1 MNEQIEK
8 RSSFRIL
15 ESIKLLYE
23 QLSELDYES
32 ELRRADTSA
41 PTQLSSLRAR
51 VMDID
56 TRLEELLF
64 GLGRQT
70 PVVKEALELINQK
83 LRIAMQTMPEFQHNQ
98 DSLADI
104 PSQECELS
112 ADSIVFHS
120 RDGLSVG
127 TKLKLRFFLVSDSR
141 FFETL
146 GYVHRVEPA
155 EDGAAGSQRVIVV
168 FEGMSTA
175 ERETLFQHLFS
186 MQSETLRLR
195 RISAEEEA

>member
-15 ESIKLLYE
+15 ESVKLRYE
-23 QLSELDYES
+23 VLSELDYEDA
-32 ELRRADTSA
+32 LRRNDVGKQTSI
-41 PTQLSSLRAR
+41 SSLRAR

-56 TRLEELLF
+56 SRLDEVMF
-64 GLGRQT
+64 NLGRQN
-70 PVVKEALELINQK
+70 PSVKEALELINQK
-83 LRIAMQTMPEFQHNQ
+83 LRVTMQAIPEFQHNPG
-98 DSLADI
+98 SLADI

-112 ADSIVFHS
+112 ADSIVFQS
-120 RDGLSVG
+120 TDSLSVG
-127 TKLKLRFFLVSDSR
+127 KKLKLQFFLVSDNR

-146 GYVHRVEPA
+146 GYVHRI
-155 EDGAAGSQRVIVV
+155 EDAVDNAPGKRIIVV
-168 FEGMSTA
+168 FEGMATA

-195 RISAEEEA
+195 RITAEEGL

>member
-41 PTQLSSLRAR
+41 PTQMSSLRAR

-56 TRLEELLF
+56 TRLEEVLF
-64 GLGRQT
+64 GLGRQS
-70 PVVKEALELINQK
+70 PGVKEALELINQK

-112 ADSIVFHS
+112 ADSIVFHTN
-120 RDGLSVG
+120 DALNVG
-127 TKLKLRFFLVSDSR
+127 SKLKLRFFLVSDSR

-146 GYVHRVEPA
+146 GYVHRVETS
-155 EDGAAGSQRVIVV
+155 ENGATGTKRVVVV

-195 RISAEEEA
+195 RISAEEEI